1 MTIGIPRA
9 LLYYRYGALWKTFF
23 EELGCRVVL
32 SQKTDQQVLS
42 VGDALSDSECC
53 LPVKAF
59 AGHIASLA
67 GRCEYIFVPRFE
79 RTAKDEEFCVRF
91 WGLTDLA
98 RGTFP
103 GARVL
108 SLNVQSGRPGTWL
121 RGFLGLGR
129 ALGKSL
135 PQSLRAY
142 RRAMSAQYL
151 SDLRERKRQLR
162 LLAAPGPKVLVA
174 AQPYISYDP
183 AIGGPLVKLLREQ
196 GLTPIFAEACPRLPA
211 RSAAKNLTASLYWTM
226 NKEIVGA
233 LELLRPRIDGVILVS
248 AFPCGTDCIVNELVL
263 RRVNGLPIT
272 QIILDGLHGQA
283 GLQTRIEC
291 FADIIK
297 NRRRDDAS

>member
-9 LLYYRYGALWKTFF
+9 LLYYRYGVLWKTFF

-32 SQKTDQQVLS
+32 SPKSDQRIIS
-42 VGDALSDSECC
+42 VGDSLSDSECC

-59 AGHIASLA
+59 AGHISSLM
-67 GRCEYIFVPRFE
+67 GRCDYIFVPRFE
-79 RTAKDEEFCVRF
+79 RTGKNEEFCVRF

-98 RGTFP
+98 RGTLP
-103 GARVL
+103 GVRIL
-108 SLNVQSGRPGTWL
+108 SLNVQNEHPGTQL
-121 RGFLGLGR
+121 RGFLRLGE
-129 ALGKSL
+129 ALGKSKAL
-135 PQSLRAY
+135 TLWAYWRAVGTQ
-142 RRAMSAQYL
+142 RA
-151 SDLRERKRQLR
+151 SDARERKRQLR
-162 LLAAPGPKVLVA
+162 LLAAPGSKVLVA

-196 GLTPIFAEACPRLPA
+196 GLTPVFAEVCPRRPA
-211 RSAAKNLTASLYWTM
+211 RLAAKKLTGSLYWTM

-263 RRVNGLPIT
+263 RRVKDLPIT

-297 NRRRDDAS
+297 ERRRKRAI